1 MGGVTAPEA
10 YVLDPEDW
18 SKDLTF
24 QQELYV
30 LEYMANGGK
39 GGKAAEAAGYGS
51 PAVASST
58 LLSYP
63 KIKAAIQFKKA
74 ERDKQYHLGQDA
86 ILRELAAVAGFN
98 LGDIMTFDAAGNPGI
113 DLAKATREQTKAL
126 ASIETERVGNGRG
139 VIGTKVKVKTLD
151 KLAALRLLMDHLGML
166 RTNTVAV
173 QVNLDFGERMAAAN
187 ARALEGQSRPKED

>member
-1 MGGVTAPEA
+1 MGGWVEPVEA
-10 YVLDPEDW
+10 EAEVDW
-18 SKDLTF
+18 SKDLNF
-24 QQELYV
+24 QQELFV

-39 GGKAAEAAGYGS
+39 AGPAANAAGYAQPYTQG
-51 PAVASST
+51 ARLLKNVYVA
-58 LLSYP
+58 
-63 KIKAAIQFKKA
+63 AAIKFKRN
-74 ERDKQYHLGQDA
+74 EVHQQYHLGQDA

-113 DLAKATREQTKAL
+113 DLQKATREQTKAL

-166 RTNTVAV
+166 RQNTVAV

-187 ARALEGQSRPKED
+187 ARALEGRRDGEG